1 MEKRRKNKAVK
12 KYVMHP
18 RYGDK
23 PIASEFSFLSEEIER
38 AHWRYRSAECF
49 VETAIPANIEKQEVA
64 DFPRK
69 IYVDIEERCEVCKR
83 LFLFFALE
91 QKYWFEALG
100 FWIDSHCTRCMDC
113 RLNDREIRSMQKR
126 YQELVNKDGRTVD
139 ETKEL
144 KQFAL
149 ELYMRGYIKDKNKI
163 DKIK

>member
-1 MEKRRKNKAVK
+1 MGNNTNTKS
-12 KYVMHP
+12 YVMHP
-18 RYGDK
+18 RYGDR
-23 PIASEFSFLSEEIER
+23 PIVSEFNIKEYDIEV
-38 AHWRYRSAECF
+38 AHWRLSSVNF
-49 VETAIPANIEKQEVA
+49 FPETAIPANIEKQNYA
-64 DFPRK
+64 IFPRR
-69 IYVDIEERCEVCKR
+69 IYVDIEEQCEVCKR
-83 LFLFFALE
+83 PFLFFALE
-91 QKYWFEALG
+91 QKYWFETLG